1 MSLAL
6 QQLDCVKHN
15 DALVHC
21 LAEQLSSTADH
32 LTFVSLKVEGILAV
46 NTDQVIFSVFF
57 CVCWQNCKQHLRKKK
72 QFPGFLFCQR
82 VQKH

>member
-57 CVCWQNCKQHLRKKK
+57 VFVGKTASNI
-72 QFPGFLFCQR
+72 
-82 VQKH
+82 